1 MLRIFGYKV
10 HKVTLQSWTEV
21 FTKKWDQYAACFN
34 MHQFTDCGNISIR
47 LFTTESYT
55 RFRQIYDIIDALALD
70 FET

>member
-21 FTKKWDQYAACFN
+21 FTKKWDQYATCFN

-47 LFTTESYT
+47 
-55 RFRQIYDIIDALALD
+55 
-70 FET
+70 